1 MHSPLARFVPSGL
14 AVALAC
20 IAGAVAW
27 SPVTSAHAQAATPH
41 IDAVASAIR
50 NMEQAT
56 GSDSSEGVLW
66 SVTDGNTLPGA
77 GTSGPAWLVR
87 TQDCW
92 GVTATCSSAAV
103 QQRLLGTIRSII
115 GSAQTVADVSS
126 LTKLPLAEF
135 RQAIIDGARDGEAA
149 GHAPTI
155 RLLWGR
161 TPATPLTDGWDIGGM
176 AKTLQ
181 SEVQAAAPSARVVVA
196 LQTNTPVTNG
206 YSWNHSKIVA
216 ADGRVALAMGIN
228 LWEQS
233 YMQSDNPVTD
243 VGAVVEGPAA
253 ATAERFLDVLWRSV
267 CKHPGKGLAYWN
279 TIVPPHGGTG
289 GCPATMTP
297 DPAPGTGTA
306 RVLAVGRAGY
316 IKDGRVTGRTD
327 WFSPSWWDSYD
338 SGCMLPPIP
347 NTMNG
352 DSSWDG
358 RNPSDTALRAL
369 VESAKSRVVIGQQWM
384 EFPCLTSSSYD
395 LRLIDAIARKVVAG
409 VRVRIVTSGPG
420 ADISSAETYAGTPST
435 SQQILLK
442 RLVKLTG
449 SKAKANK
456 AACKSL
462 IVAPFRYSDAPTW
475 PGGSPPA
482 QHGKL
487 IAVDNAAFYMGSQ
500 NAYPSQ
506 QPEFGYIV
514 EDPVAMADLRRTLLE
529 PMLTYSRKAALPC
542 QG

>member
-1 MHSPLARFVPSGL
+1 MAPVPN
-14 AVALAC
+14 AN
-20 IAGAVAW
+20 
-27 SPVTSAHAQAATPH
+27 AQVATPH
-41 IDAVASAIR
+41 IVAVSSAIR

-77 GTSGPAWLVR
+77 GTPDPAWLVR

-92 GVTATCSSAAV
+92 GVTTACSSAAV

-115 GSAQTVADVSS
+115 GSAETVADVSS

-135 RQAIIDGARDGEAA
+135 RQAIIDGARDAEAA
-149 GHAPTI
+149 GRTPTI

-161 TPATPLTDGWDIGGM
+161 TPATPVTDGWDIEGM
-176 AKTLQ
+176 ADALQ
-181 SEVQAAAPSARVVVA
+181 KQVQAAAPHARVVVA

-228 LWEQS
+228 LWEKSYLQS
-233 YMQSDNPVTD
+233 TNPVTD

-267 CKHPGKGLAYWN
+267 CKHPGKGLSYWN
-279 TIVPPHGGTG
+279 TVIPADGGTG

-297 DPAPGTGTA
+297 DPTPGTGTV
-306 RVLAVGRAGY
+306 RVLAVGRSGY
-316 IKDGRVTGRTD
+316 IKDGRVTGRKD

-338 SGCMLPPIP
+338 SGCVLPPLP

-352 DSSWDG
+352 DSAWDG

-369 VESAKSRVVIGQQWM
+369 VMSAKSRVVVGQQ
-384 EFPCLTSSSYD
+384 ELTFGCATSASYD
-395 LRLIDAIARKVVAG
+395 LRLIDALARKVADG
-409 VRVRIVTSGPG
+409 VRTRIV
-420 ADISSAETYAGTPST
+420 ISNANGSINSTETYSADPALA
-435 SQQILLK
+435 QKVLMK
-442 RLVKLTG
+442 RLVKITG
-449 SKAKANK
+449 SKAKANA

-462 IVAPFRYSDAPTW
+462 IVAPFRYSLNATW
-475 PGGSPPA
+475 PDGKEPA
-482 QHGKL
+482 LHGKV
-487 IAVDNAAFYMGSQ
+487 IAVDDAAFYVGSQ
-500 NAYPSQ
+500 NAYPNQ
-506 QPEFGYIV
+506 LPEFGFIV
-514 EDPVAMADLRRTLLE
+514 EDPVAMHDFRRDYLE
-529 PMLTYSRKAALPC
+529 PMLKYSRQAALPC
-542 QG
+542 KAA